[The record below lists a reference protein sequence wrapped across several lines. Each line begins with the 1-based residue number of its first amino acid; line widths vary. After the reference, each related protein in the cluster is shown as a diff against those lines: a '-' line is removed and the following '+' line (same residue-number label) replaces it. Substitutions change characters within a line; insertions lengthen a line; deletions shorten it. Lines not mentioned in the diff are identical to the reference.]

1 MGLTGLAIYKNLP
14 KKNCNECGV
23 PTCLAFA
30 MALAAGKASLD
41 ACPYVSDEAREALDA
56 ASAPPIKL
64 VKVGTGDKEVELGDE
79 TELFRHDKTFF
90 HPTGVGFYVD
100 DNAADLD
107 AKIDEIAD
115 LQFDR
120 VGQHNTVNFVAVKNT
135 SGDAATFA
143 AAAEKAAAKMAVIL
157 MADDAAAQSAALD
170 KIAAEKPLVYAAT
183 EANYEAMVEV
193 AKKYEVPLAV
203 YAEGLEALDALVE
216 KIVALGYKELVLDP
230 GSRETAQVIA
240 DMTQIRRLAVKK
252 RHRPFGY
259 PTIAFTSEED
269 PLEEEL
275 QAVAYTA
282 KYASIVV
289 MKDMSKARVIGLLSW
304 RQNVFT
310 DPQKPVAVVPNLYE
324 IGAVTPDSPVYVTT
338 SFSLSYY
345 SVEGEVEASRIP
357 SYIIAIDTDGTSV
370 LTAWAAGKFGGE
382 HIAAAIK
389 EYDLESK
396 VNHKKIVIPGFVA
409 VIAAKLKEESG
420 WEVIVGPKEASGI
433 SGFAK
438 ANFA

>member
-1 MGLTGLAIYKNLP
+1 MAIYKNLP

-41 ACPYVSDEAREALDA
+41 ACPYVTDEAREALDS
-56 ASAPPIKL
+56 ASAPPIKKI
-64 VKVGTGDKEVELGDE
+64 KVGVGEKEVELGDE

-90 HPTGVGFYVD
+90 HPTGLAFNVD

-107 AKIDEIAD
+107 AKLEAIAD

-120 VGQHNTVNFVAVKNT
+120 VGQHYEVEFVAVNNA

-143 AAAEKAAAKMAVIL
+143 AAAEKAAAKKAVIL
-157 MADDAAAQSAALD
+157 VADDAAVQSAALD

-183 EANYEAMVEV
+183 EANYEAMVAV
-193 AKKYEVPLAV
+193 AKKYEVALAV
-203 YAEGLEALDALVE
+203 KADGLEALDALVE
-216 KIVALGYKELVLDP
+216 KLDYKELVLDP
-230 GSRETAQVIA
+230 GRRNTADVLA

-252 RHRPFGY
+252 RHRSFGY
-259 PTIAFTSEED
+259 PTIAFTTETGLGEM
-269 PLEEEL
+269 L
-275 QAVAYTA
+275 QAEAYVC

-289 MKDMSKARVIGLLSW
+289 MNTLDKALILPIVSL
-304 RQNVFT
+304 RQNIFT
-310 DPQKPVAVVPNLYE
+310 DPQKPVAVQPQLYA
-324 IGAVTPDSPVYVTT
+324 IGDVTEDSPLYVTT
-338 SFSLSYY
+338 NFSLSYY
-345 SVEGEVEASRIP
+345 SVAGEVEASRIP

-382 HIAAAIK
+382 HVAAALK
-389 EYDLESK
+389 EYDMDSK
-396 VNHKKIVIPGFVA
+396 KKDHSIIIPGFVA
-409 VIAAKLKEESG
+409 VIAAKLKDESG
-420 WEVIVGPKEASGI
+420 WNVVVGPKESSGI

>member
-1 MGLTGLAIYKNLP
+1 MYKNLP

-30 MALAAGKASLD
+30 MALASGKASLD
-41 ACPYVSDEAREALDA
+41 ACPYVTDEAREALDS

-64 VKVGTGDKEVELGDE
+64 VKIGTGEKEVELGDE

-90 HPTGVGFYVD
+90 HPTGMGFYVE

-107 AKIDEIAD
+107 AQIDAIAD

-120 VGQHNTVNFVAVKNT
+120 VGQHYTVQFVALKNA

-193 AKKYEVPLAV
+193 AKKYEVALAV

-216 KIVALGYKELVLDP
+216 KIHGLGYKELVLDA
-230 GSRETAQVIA
+230 GSRETVKVLA
-240 DMTQIRRLAVKK
+240 DLTQIRRLAVKK

-259 PTIAFTSEED
+259 PTIAFTSEE
-269 PLEEEL
+269 PGLAETM
-275 QAVAYTA
+275 QANAYVA
-282 KYASIVV
+282 KYASICV
-289 MKDMSKARVIGLLSW
+289 MKGTNKADIMPILSW
-304 RQNVFT
+304 RQNVYT
-310 DPQKPVAVVPNLYE
+310 DPQKPVAVVPKLYE
-324 IGAVTPDSPVYVTT
+324 IGAVNENSPLYITT
-338 SFSLSYY
+338 NFSLSYY

-357 SYIIAIDTDGTSV
+357 SYIIPIDTDGTSV

-382 HIAAAIK
+382 HIAAAMK
-389 EYDLESK
+389 EYDIESK
-396 VNHKKIVIPGFVA
+396 VNHKKVIIPGFVA
-409 VIAAKLKEESG
+409 VIAAKLKDETG